1 MTPAGLRL
9 LAAAALAACL
19 VLPISTC
26 TRHVDAR
33 GEAVEV
39 APSAPVPPGVET
51 LVDRRFPIEQL
62 WTNPLGGVLI
72 ALAFLAPLGLRVLE
86 RRARSEGARRALF
99 LAEPVLLLA
108 AAHYAW
114 TLAHFGEPALG
125 AFVAAAALAALAAFW
140 GIDLRARLR
149 AP

>member
-33 GEAVEV
+33 GEAVELE
-39 APSAPVPPGVET
+39 PGAPVPPGVET
-51 LVDRRFPIEQL
+51 LVERRFPMEQL

-72 ALAFLAPLGLRVLE
+72 AFFFLAPLGLRALE
-86 RRARSEGARRALF
+86 RRGGSEGARRALF
-99 LAEPVLLLA
+99 LAEPLLLLA
-108 AAHYAW
+108 AAHYVW
-114 TLAHFGEPALG
+114 TLAHQGEPAVG
-125 AFVAAAALAALAAFW
+125 AFVAAAALAALAGFW
-140 GIDLRARLR
+140 LRDLGARLR
-149 AP
+149 GP